1 MTKKELL
8 NKIEKQQEIID
19 ALFSHLKLEYKE
31 EEYIQKSFI
40 GESKIKTRIVVSERK
55 NVFDMLK
62 ALTEADNA
70 IDAAKVLM
78 KAGLDE
84 KTALYFANELQY
96 EIVKNASDNI
106 IKKYK
111 SNGRK
116 TTHNKTK

>member
-40 GESKIKTRIVVSERK
+40 GESKIETRIVVSERK
-55 NVFDMLK
+55 NVFADIFNEDDLK
-62 ALTEADNA
+62 KYLTPNDYRLL
-70 IDAAKVLM
+70 KL
-78 KAGLDE
+78 
-84 KTALYFANELQY
+84 
-96 EIVKNASDNI
+96 IVKNSSNNI

-116 TTHNKTK
+116 TTKTKNNKTK

>member
-40 GESKIKTRIVVSERK
+40 GESKIETRIVVSERK
-55 NVFDMLK
+55 NVF
-62 ALTEADNA
+62 AD
-70 IDAAKVLM
+70 I
-78 KAGLDE
+78 
-84 KTALYFANELQY
+84 FNEIQN
-96 EIVKNASDNI
+96 EIAKNASDNI

>member
-19 ALFSHLKLEYKE
+19 ALFSHLKLEYKP

-55 NVFDMLK
+55 NVF
-62 ALTEADNA
+62 AD
-70 IDAAKVLM
+70 I
-78 KAGLDE
+78 
-84 KTALYFANELQY
+84 FNEIQN
-96 EIVKNASDNI
+96 EIIKNASDNVI
-106 IKKYK
+106 SKYK

>member
-40 GESKIKTRIVVSERK
+40 GESKIKTRIVVSELKEIKEIIRK
-55 NVFDMLK
+55 NVF
-62 ALTEADNA
+62 AD
-70 IDAAKVLM
+70 
-78 KAGLDE
+78 
-84 KTALYFANELQY
+84 
-96 EIVKNASDNI
+96 
-106 IKKYK
+106 
-111 SNGRK
+111 GRK

>member
-8 NKIEKQQEIID
+8 NKIEKQIEKQQEIID
-19 ALFSHLKLEYKE
+19 ALFSHLKLEYKA
-31 EEYIQKSFI
+31 EEYIQKSLL

-55 NVFDMLK
+55 NVF
-62 ALTEADNA
+62 ADIFNE
-70 IDAAKVLM
+70 IQ
-78 KAGLDE
+78 DE
-84 KTALYFANELQY
+84 
-96 EIVKNASDNI
+96 IIKNASDNI

>member
-55 NVFDMLK
+55 NVF
-62 ALTEADNA
+62 AD
-70 IDAAKVLM
+70 I
-78 KAGLDE
+78 
-84 KTALYFANELQY
+84 FNEIQN

>member
-19 ALFSHLKLEYKE
+19 ALFRHLKLEYKE

-55 NVFDMLK
+55 SVFADML
-62 ALTEADNA
+62 
-70 IDAAKVLM
+70 
-78 KAGLDE
+78 
-84 KTALYFANELQY
+84 NELQY
-96 EIVKNASDNI
+96 EIAKNASDNI

>member
-19 ALFSHLKLEYKE
+19 ALFSHLKLGYKE
-31 EEYIQKSFI
+31 EEYIQKSLL

-55 NVFDMLK
+55 NVF
-62 ALTEADNA
+62 AD
-70 IDAAKVLM
+70 I
-78 KAGLDE
+78 
-84 KTALYFANELQY
+84 FNEIQN

-106 IKKYK
+106 IKKHK

-116 TTHNKTK
+116 TSHNKTK

>member
-19 ALFSHLKLEYKE
+19 ALFSHLKLEYKP

-40 GESKIKTRIVVSERK
+40 GESKIETRIVVSERK
-55 NVFDMLK
+55 EDITNVF
-62 ALTEADNA
+62 AD
-70 IDAAKVLM
+70 I
-78 KAGLDE
+78 
-84 KTALYFANELQY
+84 FNEIEN

>member
-19 ALFSHLKLEYKE
+19 ALFSHLKLEYKA

-40 GESKIKTRIVVSERK
+40 GGSKIKTRIVVSERK
-55 NVFDMLK
+55 NVF
-62 ALTEADNA
+62 AD
-70 IDAAKVLM
+70 I
-78 KAGLDE
+78 
-84 KTALYFANELQY
+84 FNEIQN

-116 TTHNKTK
+116 TQKTKNTSSK

>member
-31 EEYIQKSFI
+31 EEYIQKSFL

-55 NVFDMLK
+55 NVF
-62 ALTEADNA
+62 AD
-70 IDAAKVLM
+70 I
-78 KAGLDE
+78 
-84 KTALYFANELQY
+84 FNEIQN
-96 EIVKNASDNI
+96 EIAKNASDNI

>member
-19 ALFSHLKLEYKE
+19 ALFSHLKLGYKE

-55 NVFDMLK
+55 SVFADML
-62 ALTEADNA
+62 
-70 IDAAKVLM
+70 
-78 KAGLDE
+78 
-84 KTALYFANELQY
+84 NELQY
-96 EIVKNASDNI
+96 EIAKNASDNI

>member
-19 ALFSHLKLEYKE
+19 ALFSHLKLGYKE
-31 EEYIQKSFI
+31 EEYIQKSFL

-55 NVFDMLK
+55 NVF
-62 ALTEADNA
+62 AD
-70 IDAAKVLM
+70 I
-78 KAGLDE
+78 
-84 KTALYFANELQY
+84 FNEIQN

>member
-19 ALFSHLKLEYKE
+19 ALFSHLKLEYKP

-55 NVFDMLK
+55 SVFADML
-62 ALTEADNA
+62 
-70 IDAAKVLM
+70 
-78 KAGLDE
+78 
-84 KTALYFANELQY
+84 NELQY
-96 EIVKNASDNI
+96 EIAKNASDNI

-116 TTHNKTK
+116 TTHNQTK

>member
-19 ALFSHLKLEYKE
+19 ALFSHLKLEYKA
-31 EEYIQKSFI
+31 EEYIQKSLL

-55 NVFDMLK
+55 NVF
-62 ALTEADNA
+62 AD
-70 IDAAKVLM
+70 I
-78 KAGLDE
+78 
-84 KTALYFANELQY
+84 FNEIQN

-116 TTHNKTK
+116 TSHNKTK

>member
-19 ALFSHLKLEYKE
+19 ALFSHLKLGYKE

-55 NVFDMLK
+55 NVF
-62 ALTEADNA
+62 AD
-70 IDAAKVLM
+70 I
-78 KAGLDE
+78 
-84 KTALYFANELQY
+84 FNEIQN

>member
-55 NVFDMLK
+55 NVF
-62 ALTEADNA
+62 AD
-70 IDAAKVLM
+70 I
-78 KAGLDE
+78 
-84 KTALYFANELQY
+84 FNEIQN
-96 EIVKNASDNI
+96 EIIKNASDKVI
-106 IKKYK
+106 SKYK

-116 TTHNKTK
+116 TSHNSTK

>member
-19 ALFSHLKLEYKE
+19 ALFSHLKLEYKP

-40 GESKIKTRIVVSERK
+40 GESKIETRIVVSERK
-55 NVFDMLK
+55 NVF
-62 ALTEADNA
+62 AD
-70 IDAAKVLM
+70 I
-78 KAGLDE
+78 
-84 KTALYFANELQY
+84 FNEIQN

>member
-19 ALFSHLKLEYKE
+19 ALFSHLKLEYKP
-31 EEYIQKSFI
+31 EEYIQKSSL

-55 NVFDMLK
+55 NVF
-62 ALTEADNA
+62 AD
-70 IDAAKVLM
+70 I
-78 KAGLDE
+78 
-84 KTALYFANELQY
+84 FNEIEN

>member
-19 ALFSHLKLEYKE
+19 ALLSHLKLGYKE

-55 NVFDMLK
+55 NVF
-62 ALTEADNA
+62 AD
-70 IDAAKVLM
+70 I
-78 KAGLDE
+78 
-84 KTALYFANELQY
+84 FNEIQN

-116 TTHNKTK
+116 TTHNITK

>member
-40 GESKIKTRIVVSERK
+40 GESKIETRIVVSERK
-55 NVFDMLK
+55 SVFADML
-62 ALTEADNA
+62 
-70 IDAAKVLM
+70 
-78 KAGLDE
+78 
-84 KTALYFANELQY
+84 NELQY
-96 EIVKNASDNI
+96 EIAKNASDNI

-116 TTHNKTK
+116 TTKTKNNKTK

>member
-19 ALFSHLKLEYKE
+19 ALFSHLKLGYKE
-31 EEYIQKSFI
+31 EEYIQKSLL

-55 NVFDMLK
+55 NVF
-62 ALTEADNA
+62 AD
-70 IDAAKVLM
+70 I
-78 KAGLDE
+78 
-84 KTALYFANELQY
+84 FNEIQN

>member
-19 ALFSHLKLEYKE
+19 ALFSHLKLEYKP

-55 NVFDMLK
+55 NVF
-62 ALTEADNA
+62 ADIFNE
-70 IDAAKVLM
+70 IQ
-78 KAGLDE
+78 DE
-84 KTALYFANELQY
+84 
-96 EIVKNASDNI
+96 IIKNASDNI

-116 TTHNKTK
+116 TKNITSK

>member
-19 ALFSHLKLEYKE
+19 ALFSHLKLEYKP

-55 NVFDMLK
+55 NVF
-62 ALTEADNA
+62 AD
-70 IDAAKVLM
+70 I
-78 KAGLDE
+78 
-84 KTALYFANELQY
+84 FNEIQN
-96 EIVKNASDNI
+96 EIIKNASDNVI
-106 IKKYK
+106 SKYK

-116 TTHNKTK
+116 TTKTKNNSSK

>member
-8 NKIEKQQEIID
+8 NKIEKQIEKQQEIID

-55 NVFDMLK
+55 NVF
-62 ALTEADNA
+62 ADIFNE
-70 IDAAKVLM
+70 IQ
-78 KAGLDE
+78 DE
-84 KTALYFANELQY
+84 
-96 EIVKNASDNI
+96 IIKNASDNI

>member
-19 ALFSHLKLEYKE
+19 ALFSHLKLEYKA
-31 EEYIQKSFI
+31 EEYIQKSLL

-55 NVFDMLK
+55 EDITNVF
-62 ALTEADNA
+62 AD
-70 IDAAKVLM
+70 I
-78 KAGLDE
+78 
-84 KTALYFANELQY
+84 FNEIEN

>member
-19 ALFSHLKLEYKE
+19 ALFSELKLGYRE
-31 EEYIQKSFI
+31 EEYIQKSFL
-40 GESKIKTRIVVSERK
+40 GESKIKTRIVVSK
-55 NVFDMLK
+55 NTPE
-62 ALTEADNA
+62 ALQGKPATPWRLGNLLNANDN
-70 IDAAKVLM
+70 V
-78 KAGLDE
+78 
-84 KTALYFANELQY
+84 
-96 EIVKNASDNI
+96 

>member
-8 NKIEKQQEIID
+8 NKIEKQLEIID
-19 ALFSHLKLEYKE
+19 ALFSHLKLGYKE

-55 NVFDMLK
+55 NVF
-62 ALTEADNA
+62 ADIFNE
-70 IDAAKVLM
+70 IQ
-78 KAGLDE
+78 DE
-84 KTALYFANELQY
+84 
-96 EIVKNASDNI
+96 IIKNASDNI